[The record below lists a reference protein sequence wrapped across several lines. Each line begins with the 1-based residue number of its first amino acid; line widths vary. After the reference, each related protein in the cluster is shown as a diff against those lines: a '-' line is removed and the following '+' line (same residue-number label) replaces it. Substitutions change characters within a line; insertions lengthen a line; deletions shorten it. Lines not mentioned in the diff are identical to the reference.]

1 MLILYFQENEIF
13 YSNTIENLQ
22 NKFHLIPDI
31 KIMVKDISREEI
43 NVWIKKLITGANEQ
57 YILSAKQYI

>member
-1 MLILYFQENEIF
+1 
-13 YSNTIENLQ
+13 
-22 NKFHLIPDI
+22 
-31 KIMVKDISREEI
+31 MVKDISREEI